1 MELFDRMVGDR
12 DGLQRERKNRI
23 GRGRLKEER
32 EYSSKSKSILTPTV
46 AAYPHSSAATLSL
59 LVKLTELHLCTM

>member
-1 MELFDRMVGDR
+1 MELFDRTAGDR

-23 GRGRLKEER
+23 GRGRLKEEG

-46 AAYPHSSAATLSL
+46 AAYPHSSVATLSL
-59 LVKLTELHLCTM
+59 LIKFTEVHLCTM

>member
-1 MELFDRMVGDR
+1 MGLFDRMVGDC
-12 DGLQRERKNRI
+12 DGLQRERKNQI
-23 GRGRLKEER
+23 GQGRLKEEG

-59 LVKLTELHLCTM
+59 LIKFTEVHLCTM